1 MNKSIKIN
9 IAKPCSENW
18 STMTPTEKGKFCSKC
33 SKQVFDLTMLKDIE
47 VIELLKESPNSICGR
62 AEKSK
67 TNICGRMLLNKIDK
81 PIAINSKKF
90 NSKLYKYL
98 TTVFL
103 FGSTTTLFAIP
114 SSEQTVKFT
123 ISNKNN
129 NRIDL
134 KKINTDSIVNIF
146 KGQVFTEIEGFE
158 EPIPGAEVLVKEL
171 NLKTETDID
180 GNFSVIIPTDYAN
193 DFLHLSINY
202 PGFENV
208 KVSFHKTD
216 WLNKSIF
223 YLKEDQGYYLIGEVV
238 ITNFKK
244 RWWKFWK

>member
-1 MNKSIKIN
+1 N

-33 SKQVFDLTMLKDIE
+33 SKQVFDLTMLKNEEI
-47 VIELLKESPNSICGR
+47 VSII
-62 AEKSK
+62 EKSK

-123 ISNKNN
+123 ISN
-129 NRIDL
+129 
-134 KKINTDSIVNIF
+134 
-146 KGQVFTEIEGFE
+146 
-158 EPIPGAEVLVKEL
+158 
-171 NLKTETDID
+171 
-180 GNFSVIIPTDYAN
+180 
-193 DFLHLSINY
+193 
-202 PGFENV
+202 
-208 KVSFHKTD
+208 
-216 WLNKSIF
+216 
-223 YLKEDQGYYLIGEVV
+223 
-238 ITNFKK
+238 
-244 RWWKFWK
+244 